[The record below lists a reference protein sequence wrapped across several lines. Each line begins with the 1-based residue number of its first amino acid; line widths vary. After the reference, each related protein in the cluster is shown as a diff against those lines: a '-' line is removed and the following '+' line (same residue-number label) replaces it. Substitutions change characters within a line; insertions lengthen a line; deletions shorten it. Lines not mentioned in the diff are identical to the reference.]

1 MHTKRLLAALLAAM
15 LTATV
20 CTGCGAGTTETT
32 GDTTTS
38 GGDTTAAAKTE
49 TEYTLWQDLPKEDL
63 AGFEFKIIEMLPAS
77 AAGANS
83 PHGDVEELTGEA
95 INDAIYNR
103 NRAVEDT
110 FNCVV
115 SDEVTSWG
123 GAVSTLEQCVTAGD
137 DIYSLAMDAPGSTM
151 YYVLRNVML
160 NLYDLPN
167 LNLSNPWYLQQQVED
182 FTILD
187 KLFLF
192 MGDISYST
200 LMFGSSLVYNTSLA
214 EKYDLPDIFDIVLE
228 EQWTLDKMYE
238 ITGGIALDLNGD
250 DQFKV
255 EDDQFGIIV
264 GDYTHLM
271 NYQFTCDSNFIT
283 FDKATNTFVDTFD
296 IEKVS
301 TIVEKVNKLFYD
313 DNRGIMDPNYIE
325 IFHEGRSLIRSAYVG
340 SIIAHQD
347 MEDSFTPIPYPKFDL
362 EQEHYQSMMTGS
374 VQVMTVPNT
383 VTNTA
388 AVGLII
394 EALSE
399 ASHGDLMNAVYEKVL
414 SYQTMRT
421 EKASATLKLIHE
433 SLIVDFGYLAVNGGQ
448 PNEMNWVVGVLV
460 DNKSTDVASYYASRK
475 KAVDKYFSDILEAY
489 RTLGQ

>member
-1 MHTKRLLAALLAAM
+1 MQAKRLLAMLMAAI
-15 LTATV
+15 LTATAL
-20 CTGCGAGTTETT
+20 TGCGADTKETT
-32 GDTTTS
+32 ADTTTS
-38 GGDTTAAAKTE
+38 GDPTTPVETE

-63 AGFEFKIIEMLPAS
+63 AGFDFKIIEMLPRAD
-77 AAGANS
+77 AGADS

-115 SDEVTSWG
+115 SDEVTTWG
-123 GAVSTLEQCVTAGD
+123 NAVKTLEQCVTAGD
-137 DIYSLAMDAPGSTM
+137 DIYSLAMDAPGSTI
-151 YYVLRNVML
+151 YYMLRNIML

-200 LMFGSSLVYNTSLA
+200 LMFGSSLVYNTTLA
-214 EKYDLPDIFDIVLE
+214 EKFDLPDIFDIVLE

-238 ITGGIALDLNGD
+238 ITGGMALDLNGD
-250 DQFKV
+250 DQFKA
-255 EDDQFGIIV
+255 EDDQFGIVV

-283 FDKATNTFVDTFD
+283 YDKTTDTFVDTFD

-313 DNRGIMDPNYIE
+313 DNRGLMDSNYID

-340 SIIAHQD
+340 SLVAHQD
-347 MEDSFTPIPYPKFDL
+347 MEDAFTPIPYPKFDL

-383 VTNTA
+383 VTNKA

-399 ASHGDLMNAVYEKVL
+399 ASHGDLMDAVYEKVL

-421 EKASATLKLIHE
+421 EKASAVLKLIHE
-433 SLIVDFGYLAVNGGQ
+433 SLIVDFGYLTVNGGQ
-448 PNEMNWVVGVLV
+448 PNEMNWVVGALV
-460 DNKSTDVASYYASRK
+460 NKKSTDVASYYAARK
-475 KAVDKYFSDILEAY
+475 NAVAQYFDDMLETFK
-489 RTLGQ
+489 TLGE